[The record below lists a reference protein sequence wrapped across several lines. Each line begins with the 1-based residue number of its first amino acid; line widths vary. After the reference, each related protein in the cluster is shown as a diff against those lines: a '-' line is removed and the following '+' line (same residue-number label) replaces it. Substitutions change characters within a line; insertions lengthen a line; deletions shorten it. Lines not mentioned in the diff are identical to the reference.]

1 MLRSEA
7 LRTGFRENAFAAFEQ
22 LMDREYEICEWKP
35 ETLESSPLLRDWISN
50 EDGKALL
57 VSRISID
64 ENQKAEVYK
73 ALEDCA
79 GCAIADRGYWAGR
92 MAEDISGDFNFILY
106 ISSII
111 VFLALWISYGRLE
124 LAILAFLPMLAG
136 WVVILGL
143 MAMLGIEFN
152 IVSIIL
158 ATFIFGIGDDFS
170 IFIMDGLMAR
180 HRDGSSLLSSHK
192 SAIFYS
198 ALTLLIGLGV
208 LVIARHPAMKS
219 IGLVTVLGIGVVL
232 LMEFTIQPLLFRLL
246 VSKPASRHLYPAEL
260 PCILHSIWI
269 WGILVS
275 GFIVT
280 DILAGHSDRA
290 ALEHATRHRSHYVSA
305 TRLFVI

>member
-1 MLRSEA
+1 
-7 LRTGFRENAFAAFEQ
+7 
-22 LMDREYEICEWKP
+22 
-35 ETLESSPLLRDWISN
+35 
-50 EDGKALL
+50 
-57 VSRISID
+57 
-64 ENQKAEVYK
+64 
-73 ALEDCA
+73 
-79 GCAIADRGYWAGR
+79 
-92 MAEDISGDFNFILY
+92 
-106 ISSII
+106 
-111 VFLALWISYGRLE
+111 
-124 LAILAFLPMLAG
+124 MLAG

-246 VSKPASRHLYPAEL
+246 VSKPASKHLYPAEL

-280 DILAGHSDRA
+280 DILAG
-290 ALEHATRHRSHYVSA
+290 LLCITPLPEKWKKNFFHYWCHG
-305 TRLFVI
+305 L